1 MNWPRRMRAHSTG
14 LLALLPL
21 PFLTSLILTLLTLTV
36 LTGRGSAQGS
46 GYERTFAESK
56 ATVERVLKQMQASLA
71 GRLPVLDGFAL
82 AGDHPLDRYQ
92 RGFFQSTVQ
101 VSATASG
108 GSVVHVTTKVTAWYP
123 DPIPSRS
130 GYQLLTSNGR
140 LEVDLLDELAEELKS
155 SAAGEST
162 VPQRAPATEIPTTAP
177 SASPITQPSRVVPP
191 EATQSQATQ
200 NRTTQ
205 TQATQPQATQPQ
217 APKPQPAQPLTS
229 PSQTARQVQPQ
240 TQTADNVPPAPTTPL
255 PQTGGTFQ
263 SSLAHGLAAAE
274 SAATPAAPAPVDADR
289 AGLKAEADSLE
300 EILKNQSH
308 PKNLVAVKKSGTPVV
323 ASASLTAKTLFLAS
337 AHDEF
342 EMLDFNP
349 DWVHVRVS
357 GLSRG
362 WIWRNSLEMPDGV
375 PDVDTHAGAAPG
387 PTADELF
394 RVSREDTAQFPG
406 DWEPLRNKNVKI
418 ISVQKTD
425 ESAQDGGSKLKLEF
439 AKSMLDKSYAD
450 LAKADLAKKDVAHK
464 TDSVAGIVLIFDSAD
479 GGMIAATMATL
490 QQWKAGTLSD
500 SALWHQCYFDPPEL
514 SGSSGQA
521 ASQ

>member
-1 MNWPRRMRAHSTG
+1 MNRPRRMRARSAG
-14 LLALLPL
+14 WSALLPL
-21 PFLTSLILTLLTLTV
+21 PFPTLLMLTLLTLSL
-36 LTGRGSAQGS
+36 LTGRGAAQGS

-56 ATVERVLKQMQASLA
+56 TTVEKVLKQMQPSLA

-140 LEVDLLDELAEELKS
+140 LEVDLLDELAAELKS
-155 SAAGEST
+155 GAAGEGT
-162 VPQRAPATEIPTTAP
+162 IPQRAPATEIPTTAP
-177 SASPITQPSRVVPP
+177 STSPITQPSRVVQPQT
-191 EATQSQATQ
+191 TQNQTTQ
-200 NRTTQ
+200 NRATQ
-205 TQATQPQATQPQ
+205 TQATQPQTTQPRSTQPQ
-217 APKPQPAQPLTS
+217 TAQPQTSQAQPARQP
-229 PSQTARQVQPQ
+229 QPQ
-240 TQTADNVPPAPTTPL
+240 TQVADNVPPAPTTPL
-255 PQTGGTFQ
+255 PQTAGTFQ
-263 SSLAHGLAAAE
+263 SSLTHGLAAAE
-274 SAATPAAPAPVDADR
+274 AAATPAAPAPVDADR

-323 ASASLTAKTLFLAS
+323 ASASLTAKTLFLAD

-349 DWVHVRVS
+349 DWVHVRIS

-375 PDVDTHAGAAPG
+375 PDLDTHAGAAPG

-439 AKSMLDKSYAD
+439 AKSMLGKSY
-450 LAKADLAKKDVAHK
+450 ADLAKKDVANK
-464 TDSVAGIVLIFDSAD
+464 TASVAGIVLIFDSAD

-514 SGSSGQA
+514 SGSAGQG